1 MKKIAFLFSFCLA
14 AFYFI
19 SCKKSNTISPPVALS
34 TAEFIKYSINGT
46 NYNFT
51 MPVDTIFSAN
61 FLNNPQPPPT
71 TLVSAGR
78 IPNSSVDH
86 AHLQFERTGVIEGST
101 PLLSFFHTQ
110 QIDFYPIIT
119 TSSSPIRITITEYGN
134 IGQYIAGNFFG
145 LMIGP
150 PPTNFPYNVVCNFR
164 VKRKI

>member
-1 MKKIAFLFSFCLA
+1 MKIFIFLFTFCLSA
-14 AFYFI
+14 ACFY
-19 SCKKSNTISPPVALS
+19 SCNKSNTQPPIVLS
-34 TAEFIKYSINGT
+34 TDEFIKYNINGT
-46 NYNFT
+46 NYSFIK
-51 MPVDTIFSAN
+51 PADTLFSGN

-86 AHLQFERTGVIEGST
+86 AHLHFERTGVIEGST

-110 QIDFYPIIT
+110 QIDFYPVIT

-134 IGQYIAGNFFG
+134 IGQYIAGNFSG

-150 PPTNFPYNVVCNFR
+150 PPNNNQYNITVSFR
-164 VKRKI
+164 VKRRI